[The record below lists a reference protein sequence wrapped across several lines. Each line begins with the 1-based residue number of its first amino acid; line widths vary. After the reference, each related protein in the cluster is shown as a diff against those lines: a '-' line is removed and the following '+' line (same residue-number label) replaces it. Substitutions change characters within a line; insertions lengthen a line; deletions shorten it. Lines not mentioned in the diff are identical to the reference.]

1 MESQVLW
8 EILQKL
14 AAVENQDMK
23 VESVMGNYLCLE
35 LAFEEG

>member
-1 MESQVLW
+1 MPKINFLW
-8 EILQKL
+8 WMQL

-23 VESVMGNYLCLE
+23 VESVMGNYLCLV